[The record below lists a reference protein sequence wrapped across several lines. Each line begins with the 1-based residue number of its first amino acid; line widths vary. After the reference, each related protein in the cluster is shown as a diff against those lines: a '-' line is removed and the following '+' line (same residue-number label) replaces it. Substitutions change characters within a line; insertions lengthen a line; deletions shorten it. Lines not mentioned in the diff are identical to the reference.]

1 MSTFAEKIKDMEVY
15 KMYNDWCEQTKKEIE
30 KIGKKNIFLPNGI
43 QLKDVRMSEPLVK
56 QEENGE
62 YSIKIVI
69 DYWNEDEIQKLK
81 KYINNY
87 GKNTETT

>member
-1 MSTFAEKIKDMEVY
+1 
-15 KMYNDWCEQTKKEIE
+15 
-30 KIGKKNIFLPNGI
+30 
-43 QLKDVRMSEPLVK
+43 MSEPLVK

-62 YSIKIVI
+62 YSIKIVL